1 MKNTKTNKKE
11 LKGVV
16 ESISMVSTVTVA
28 VNTQKRH
35 PKYGK
40 IIKRSKTYMAH
51 TDTDLEVG
59 QEVVI
64 RESKPYSKNVKWK
77 VVK

>member
-16 ESISMVSTVTVA
+16 TSVSMISTVKVA

-35 PKYGK
+35 AKYGK
-40 IIKRSKTYMAH
+40 IIKRSKTYMVH
-51 TDTDLEVG
+51 TDVELKVGDEVT
-59 QEVVI
+59 I
-64 RESKPYSKNVKWK
+64 RETKPYSKNVKWK
-77 VVK
+77 VAK